1 MITCLQEGQTNTS
14 NKLLE
19 VPQQRYYNHNMNNK
33 NNQDMVN
40 MVLTSIVN
48 NETIL
53 NSIVHDIG
61 NRFDVRLS
69 SDKLEKFLST
79 VTLTPEKNEFILV

>member
-1 MITCLQEGQTNTS
+1 
-14 NKLLE
+14 
-19 VPQQRYYNHNMNNK
+19 
-33 NNQDMVN
+33 MVD

-61 NRFDVRLS
+61 NRFDVHLS

-79 VTLTPEKNEFILV
+79 VTLTQEKNEFILV

>member
-1 MITCLQEGQTNTS
+1 
-14 NKLLE
+14 
-19 VPQQRYYNHNMNNK
+19 
-33 NNQDMVN
+33 MVN

-61 NRFDVRLS
+61 NRFDVHLS
-69 SDKLEKFLST
+69 TDKLEKFLSA
-79 VTLTPEKNEFILV
+79 VTLTPEANEFILV

>member
-1 MITCLQEGQTNTS
+1 
-14 NKLLE
+14 
-19 VPQQRYYNHNMNNK
+19 MNNK

-61 NRFDVRLS
+61 NRFDVHVNT
-69 SDKLEKFLST
+69 DKLEKFLSA
-79 VTLTPEKNEFILV
+79 VTLTPEANEFILV